1 MRGYNTILALGLCF
15 TLAGPSSAGDFIC
28 DDWLSF
34 TVGTHTYQIPYCHN
48 FPIDEPNCDVTR
60 VIVAIHGAQRT
71 ARTTYNDVL
80 AAAQAAGADQT
91 SLIIAPQFLNQND
104 IAQYELPDDILF
116 WTNNQWRLGD
126 RSANMDPR
134 PARVSSYALV
144 DELLNRI
151 ADCGNFPNLS
161 TVIVSGHSGG
171 GQFSQH
177 FAAGSGVENHLIGD
191 LGLSVRYVT
200 MNPGTLL
207 YLDPARSVPD
217 TEDFAPPEDSEC
229 PDDYNR
235 YGYGLVNLN
244 SYMAMTGADAIHDQY
259 EQRQVIYI
267 LGELDTA
274 IDAELDV
281 SCPANLQGANRFE
294 RGSTYYR
301 YLQYLYGPNVLNYQ
315 VRETVPGVGHNS
327 ALMYASSSGLR
338 WLFDT
343 P

>member
-1 MRGYNTILALGLCF
+1 MGGSKVLLALGVAF
-15 TLAGPSSAGDFIC
+15 ALAGRSLAGDFIC
-28 DDWLSF
+28 DDRLSF
-34 TVGTHTYQIPYCHN
+34 TVGSRVYQIPYCHN
-48 FPIDEPNCDVTR
+48 FPIDEPNGDVTR

-71 ARTTYNDVL
+71 AVTTYRDVM

-91 SLIIAPQFLNQND
+91 SLIIAPQFLNQDD
-104 IAQYELPDDILF
+104 IAQYGLPDDILF

-126 RSANMDPR
+126 RSANMTPR

-144 DELLNRI
+144 DELLDRI
-151 ADCGNFPNLS
+151 ADSENFPNLT
-161 TVIVSGHSGG
+161 TVIVAGHSGG

-177 FAAGSGVENHLIGD
+177 FAAGSLVENHLFGE
-191 LGLSVRYVT
+191 LGLAVRYVT
-200 MNPGTLL
+200 MNPGTYL

-217 TEDFAPPEDSEC
+217 SEEFAPPKGVEC
-229 PDDYNR
+229 PDYDR

-244 SYMAMTGADAIHDQY
+244 NYMAMAGMDTIRCQY
-259 EQRQVIYI
+259 EPRQVLYI

-294 RGSTYYR
+294 RGSTYFR
-301 YLQYLYGPNVLNYQ
+301 YLQYFYGANILNYH
-315 VRETVPGVGHNS
+315 VLETVPGVGHSS
-327 ALMYASSSGLR
+327 ALMYASSSSLR
-338 WLFDT
+338 WLFDS